1 MNEQEIFRL
10 IAAAMEQVPRAY
22 APYSRFHVGA
32 AVLAEDGRIFT
43 GCNVENASYP
53 AGICA
58 ERTAVSHAVS
68 EGVRRLRAV
77 CICGGPNGRIRDLC
91 PPCGICR
98 QVLREFADPEKLLVI
113 LAKGPEEYRLY
124 TLAELLP
131 VSFGPEAL

>member
-98 QVLREFADPEKLLVI
+98 QVMREFCVPEHFRII
-113 LAKGPEEYRLY
+113 LGNSKGEIKSR

-131 VSFGPEAL
+131 DSFGPEDL